1 MTRPYRTDIT
11 VEEFVRRHGTPYDP
25 ATDKYHREPFARE
38 TKVGKNSAIY
48 NAHSYHTKVP
58 PEGIVPYLL
67 HYTSPGELVLD
78 PFCGTGMTGVA
89 AMLCAQPPHG
99 IEAPPGSRLG
109 ARAAI
114 LNDLSPAACHIA
126 YNYTH
131 PVDVRALK
139 AEFEKIMGSLQ
150 GEFDR
155 LYGTTCDGCGGPA
168 TIQYTIWSDVFEC
181 FRCGGKIVLW
191 DAAVNPEKGEVKDQF
206 DCPHCGITAK
216 KTKHKLVDNV
226 PVVTNYECAGA
237 CRPKRREHRIVESE
251 SQLLGQVDAEPI
263 PWWHP
268 TDPFGSDREMWRGGH
283 RDAGIVSVSDFWTR
297 RNLRALAA
305 LWDQIQRAPEDV
317 RPALLW
323 THTAF
328 STTVSRLRKLAF
340 DYRRAGS
347 VAGGPTRGTL
357 YVSSLV
363 REVAI
368 PPALRRAFNDV
379 LDYYGGLGSL
389 HADVVVGNGS
399 ADSLSVGAESVDYIF
414 TDPPFGS
421 NIFYADCSLL
431 WEAWLQD
438 FTDRGREAVW
448 NKSLKPEGGG
458 KTLDD
463 YAGIMAGAF
472 REMYRVL
479 KPGRWT
485 SVVFSN
491 SDDGVW
497 QAIRDGATDAGFSL
511 ENTVALD
518 KTQRSFKQI
527 KGEKGEED
535 VVGTDIVMNL
545 RKRSRASVAVST
557 VPDLED
563 RVLAILRERLAD
575 LNTRPGAASEAQRTT
590 SELYSHVLRVLMEA
604 GLSNRGLTMPFIED
618 LCATVFKKVA
628 GCWHLASDEIRYE
641 AGLSFEVVDERSAID
656 FLRSK
661 LSVRSMSFGE
671 LVPEWR
677 AATLKVGHA
686 LGKDLHQVLE
696 ENFWHEAD
704 TNRWRIPTTDE
715 RARMGD
721 ERTVRLRRRLRRVI
735 DGEAA
740 SAPDL
745 LELMV
750 FAWTDLADARAAV
763 TVFGR
768 LDLTALP
775 GDDAKK
781 ARRLYQV
788 ARARA
793 AEEEQEEAPDGRL
806 L

>member
-11 VEEFVRRHGTPYDP
+11 IEEFVRRHGTPYDA

-99 IEAPPGSRLG
+99 IDAPPGSRLG

-126 YNYTH
+126 HNYTH

-168 TIQYTIWSDVFEC
+168 TIQYNIWSDVFEC
-181 FRCGGKIVLW
+181 FRCGGRIILF
-191 DAAVNPEKGEVKDQF
+191 DAAVDRSAGEVREEF
-206 DCPHCGITAK
+206 PCPHCNVVAR
-216 KTKHKLVDNV
+216 KTRHRRIAWT
-226 PVVTNYECAGA
+226 PVVTNYECRGG
-237 CRPKRREHRIVESE
+237 CRPKRRERETDERDLAV
-251 SQLLGQVDAEPI
+251 LGEIDREEI
-263 PWWHP
+263 PNWFP
-268 TDPFGSDREMWRGGH
+268 TAPFGDDREMWRGGH
-283 RDAGIVSVSDFWTR
+283 RDAGIERACDFYTR
-297 RNLRALAA
+297 RELRGMAA
-305 LWDQIQRAPEDV
+305 LYAAISRSQLATHLMLPFTAIQGYCSFLRRF
-317 RPALLW
+317 RPDG
-323 THTAF
+323 
-328 STTVSRLRKLAF
+328 RG
-340 DYRRAGS
+340 GS
-347 VAGGPTRGTL
+347 PLTGTL
-357 YVSSLV
+357 YVPSIATPLNPLV
-363 REVAI
+363 TFRRNFDAAVATNE
-368 PPALRRAFNDV
+368 ALGP
-379 LDYYGGLGSL
+379 LDHGL
-389 HADVVVGNGS
+389 AEAAVGS
-399 ADSLSVGAESVDYIF
+399 AAVLSVPTDMIDYVF

-421 NIFYADCSLL
+421 NLFYADCSFL

-438 FTDRGREAVW
+438 FTDRSEEAVW
-448 NKSLKPEGGG
+448 NKSLKPEEGG

-479 KPGRWT
+479 KPGRWA

-518 KTQRSFKQI
+518 KTQRSFKQV

-563 RVLAILRERLAD
+563 RVLTILRERLAD

-590 SELYSHVLRVLMEA
+590 SELYSHALRVLMEA

-745 LELMV
+745 LELMI
-750 FAWTDLADARAAV
+750 FAWTDLADTRAAV